1 MFFGKTR
8 SKKGCWIDVSHI
20 ESCSPQIDLSY
31 KVWFALNEDHMPKL
45 RPWEVET
52 PIYPNGA
59 HNFGASSPR
68 VRVLDVSSFPL
79 FLNNK

>member
-1 MFFGKTR
+1 MSYIFRTKI
-8 SKKGCWIDVSHI
+8 CI
-20 ESCSPQIDLSY
+20 PQINLS
-31 KVWFALNEDHMPKL
+31 NELLSASNGDRMPKL
-45 RPWEVET
+45 RPRKVET

-68 VRVLDVSSFPL
+68 VKFLDVWSFPL